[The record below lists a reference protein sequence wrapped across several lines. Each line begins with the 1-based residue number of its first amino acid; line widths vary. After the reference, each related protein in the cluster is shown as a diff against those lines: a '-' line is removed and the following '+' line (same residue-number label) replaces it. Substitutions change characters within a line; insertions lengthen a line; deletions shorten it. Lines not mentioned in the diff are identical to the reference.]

1 MKNSYLLHLSVAFI
15 CGALLASSG
24 IFENLSLLT
33 FTVSVITLF
42 ALLGLFIKRD
52 LLFFI
57 LLFLLMSLLGFARY
71 SATNV
76 INNNNIRNYTYA
88 PQETVFI
95 QGKIDSDPEEKSDG
109 KKETFILEAH
119 SIKLLDRWEG
129 VTGLTL
135 VNLRGKNKTPFQ
147 YGDIVILEGALKEP
161 SFYKIRSNFDYR
173 RYLANKRIY
182 SILNVKSAF
191 FRKKIGEDRKFAS
204 QFVRT
209 IYSIRAKLETHIEKY
224 LRPPYASI
232 LSAILL
238 GKRQKMPSALKDIFA
253 KTGTLHILAIS
264 GLHVGIIYFAL
275 RITLKILRI
284 RHNAAIIL
292 SVLFLICFA
301 ILTGARAS
309 ILRATTMFSIL
320 ALGGIFKRKIGIFNL
335 IGLSS
340 LAILMVN
347 PNQLFDLGFIL
358 SYSAVLSIVMMA
370 PVFYRAFSENRVQ
383 GRIDTA
389 GKKIKQYMLGSVSVS
404 LAAWLGLLPLI
415 AYYFGLVSPI
425 VVIANLVVV
434 PLLFAIMGSGILF
447 VTLGFL
453 SHFLAAVLSQ
463 STWFLLF
470 ILINSVKFLKNI
482 PFSYFDVSQPHL
494 LAIIA
499 YYLILLA
506 VVKARKIKN

>member
-1 MKNSYLLHLSVAFI
+1 MKNSYLLYFSVAFI
-15 CGALLASSG
+15 CGILLASFG
-24 IFENLSLLT
+24 IFENLSPLT
-33 FTVSVITLF
+33 FTISIIILFTL
-42 ALLGLFIKRD
+42 LSIFIKKD
-52 LLFFI
+52 LLFFA

-71 SATNV
+71 STFN
-76 INNNNIRNYTYA
+76 IIDNNNVKNYTYT

-95 QGKIDSDPEEKSDG
+95 QGKVGSDPEEKPGG
-109 KKETFILEAH
+109 KKETFTLEAR
-119 SIKLLDRWEG
+119 SIKLHDKWRSI
-129 VTGLTL
+129 TGLTL
-135 VNLRGKNKTPFQ
+135 VNLRGENKIPFQ

-161 SFYKIRSNFDYR
+161 SYYKIRSSFDYR

-182 SILNVKSAF
+182 SVLSVKSAF
-191 FRKKIGEDRKFAS
+191 FRKKIGEDRECAS
-204 QFVRT
+204 QFIRA
-209 IYSIRAKLETHIEKY
+209 IYSIRASLETRIEKY
-224 LRPPYASI
+224 LRPPYDSI

-264 GLHVGIIYFAL
+264 GLHVGIIYFAV
-275 RITLKILRI
+275 IIILKILRI
-284 RHNAAIIL
+284 RHNAAIVL

-320 ALGGIFKRKIGIFNL
+320 ALGGIFKRKISIFNL

-358 SYSAVLSIVMMA
+358 SYTAVLSIVTMA
-370 PVFYRAFSENRVQ
+370 PLFYRAFSKNRVP
-383 GRIDTA
+383 GRFDTA
-389 GKKIKQYMLGSVSVS
+389 GKRAKQYMLGSVSVS

-425 VVIANLVVV
+425 VVIANLIVV
-434 PLLFAIMGSGILF
+434 PLLFAVMGSGILF

-453 SHFLAAVLSQ
+453 SHFLAAILSQ

-470 ILINSVKFLKNI
+470 ILISSVKFLKNI
-482 PFSYFDVSQPHL
+482 PFSYFDVNQPHL

-499 YYLILLA
+499 YYLILLGA
-506 VVKARKIKN
+506 LKARKTKN

>member
-88 PQETVFI
+88 PQETVFV

-109 KKETFILEAH
+109 KKETFILEAR
-119 SIKLLDRWEG
+119 SIKLHDKWEN

-135 VNLRGKNKTPFQ
+135 VNLRGKNENPFQ

-161 SFYKIRSNFDYR
+161 SSFKIRSSFDYR
-173 RYLANKRIY
+173 RYLANRRVY
-182 SILNVKSAF
+182 SILNVKSPLL
-191 FRKKIGEDRKFAS
+191 RKKIGEDKKFTS

-209 IYSIRAKLETHIEKY
+209 IYSVRAKLETRIEEY
-224 LRPPYASI
+224 LHPPYASI

-238 GKRQKMPSALKDIFA
+238 GKRQKIPFALKDIFA

-275 RITLKILRI
+275 RIILKILRI
-284 RHNAAIIL
+284 RRNTAIIL
-292 SVLFLICFA
+292 SVLFLVCFA

-320 ALGGIFKRKIGIFNL
+320 ALGEIFKRKISIFNL
-335 IGLSS
+335 IGLSC
-340 LAILMVN
+340 LVILMIN
-347 PNQLFDLGFIL
+347 PNQLFDIGFIL
-358 SYSAVLSIVMMA
+358 SYSAVLSIVSMS
-370 PVFYRAFSENRVQ
+370 PTFYRVLS
-383 GRIDTA
+383 
-389 GKKIKQYMLGSVSVS
+389 KGSVSGRSDTVRKKAKQYLLGSLSVS
-404 LAAWLGLLPLI
+404 FAAWLGLLPLI

-434 PLLFAIMGSGILF
+434 PLLFAVMGAGILF
-447 VTLGFL
+447 ISLGFL
-453 SHFLAAVLSQ
+453 SKFLAAALSQ
-463 STWFLLF
+463 SVWFFIFIMVKSAKLL
-470 ILINSVKFLKNI
+470 KDI
-482 PFSYFDVSQPHL
+482 PFSYFEISRPHL
-494 LAIIA
+494 LTMIT
-499 YYLILLA
+499 YYFVLFVA
-506 VVKARKIKN
+506 TKALKTKN